1 MIIDLMELEG
11 VDLDLQ
17 DMEEHS
23 FPIHFTGRNGSF
35 TTKYFTIR
43 SNKEYLINDLWEQVV
58 KLYSYSV
65 NAPKT
70 IKKLLCL

>member
-23 FPIHFTGRNGSF
+23 FQSISLVETDPSQQSI
-35 TTKYFTIR
+35 
-43 SNKEYLINDLWEQVV
+43 LPLEQQGIFNTRT
-58 KLYSYSV
+58 SG
-65 NAPKT
+65 NR
-70 IKKLLCL
+70 